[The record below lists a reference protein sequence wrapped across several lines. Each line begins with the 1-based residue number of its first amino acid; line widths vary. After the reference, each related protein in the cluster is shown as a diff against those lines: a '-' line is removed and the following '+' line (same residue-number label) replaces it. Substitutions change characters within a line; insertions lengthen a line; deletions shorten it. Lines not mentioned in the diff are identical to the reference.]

1 MASMPQHEGPVTV
14 AIVGGGITGLTLAIG
29 LLRRNVNFTIYERA
43 RSFREIGAGI
53 GFTPNAERAMK
64 TLDPRIHAAF
74 RKVATQNTEDWF
86 NYVDGYNWDRANP
99 DDTHE
104 ETILRLYLGERGFEG
119 CRRPDFLEEL
129 VCLVPEEKV
138 EFEKELVSVLEGG
151 DNQKTVLLFRDGTSA
166 EADVVVGCD
175 GIRSKLRQIMLGES
189 HPASNPSYSH
199 KYAIRGLVP
208 MEKARAALGEW
219 RTSTRLMHLG
229 PNAHALT
236 FPVALGTL
244 LNVVAFVTD
253 PDDWHAPDGKL
264 TAPATKS
271 EAIHGFATFSPVVR
285 TIMDLLPEQLDKW
298 AVFDTHDY
306 PVPTYVSGLLCLAG
320 DAAHASTPHHGA
332 GAGCGIEDC
341 LALAV
346 LLEAAAHHCQ
356 TNKTASLRAALEVY
370 NDVRY
375 ERSQWLVDSSRTIGE
390 VYEWQN
396 PHCGRDYKKI
406 AHEIESRSHKIWHYD
421 TDAMAGDALD
431 QFEKKMDVHLGPA
444 GPDVKVLHPEMSKEA
459 ELSKEAAVFAGSDE
473 ESTDVSVKTETPLK
487 EPEKE
492 YLDSLKL
499 MAIIGSFTVVYFLM
513 MLDMSIL
520 STAIP
525 YITDDFNSLLDVGW
539 LAGVHDGV

>member
-74 RKVATQNTEDWF
+74 RKVATQNIEDWF

-264 TAPATKS
+264 IAPATKS

-306 PVPTYVSGLLCLAG
+306 PVPTY
-320 DAAHASTPHHGA
+320 
-332 GAGCGIEDC
+332 
-341 LALAV
+341 
-346 LLEAAAHHCQ
+346 

-444 GPDVKVLHPEMSKEA
+444 GPDVKVLHPEMSNEA

-492 YLDSLKL
+492 YLDGLKL

-539 LAGVHDGV
+539 LAGIHDGV